1 LPPGCRRRE
10 AGVEGSGVIV
20 AQVLTN
26 GRVDDAATVPDLLDQ
41 VEGGISVFT
50 ADTANDARAVYA
62 AARKRGAMVV
72 IPPTRAAR
80 TRTRPRCP
88 DREMTIAHVREVGR
102 RRWKKESGY
111 HQQARVENALFR
123 YKSIIGDRLRARHP
137 EAQETEASLSCNILN
152 RMIELGRAASVG
164 VGP

>member
-1 LPPGCRRRE
+1 
-10 AGVEGSGVIV
+10 
-20 AQVLTN
+20 
-26 GRVDDAATVPDLLDQ
+26 
-41 VEGGISVFT
+41 
-50 ADTANDARAVYA
+50 
-62 AARKRGAMVV
+62 
-72 IPPTRAAR
+72 
-80 TRTRPRCP
+80 
-88 DREMTIAHVREVGR
+88 MTIAHVREVGR

-137 EAQETEASLSCNILN
+137 EAQETEASLSCNTLN